1 VSLTSSRR
9 SRQNLVATARAIGWA
24 LAVATA
30 LGACTARLPPFPE
43 DPRRELAGV
52 PFFPQTIH
60 QCGPAALATVL
71 VGTGIA
77 VTPEQLAPQVY
88 IPGRRGSLQV
98 EMLAA
103 ARSHGRL
110 AYVLAPEFAAL
121 RAELDAGN
129 PVLVLQDLGALGI
142 RRWHFA
148 VVIGFDPD
156 LDVLV
161 LRSGTTRRHIE
172 TRERFLHTWQA
183 GQNWAAVITP
193 PDQPPAT
200 ATGDTYIRALTA
212 TERYLSPPV
221 LDSAHAAA
229 RARWPTDPLVL
240 LASGNQ
246 AYAAG
251 RLGQAITDYRSLL
264 AVAPDHAAGRNN
276 LANALLDA
284 GCTEA
289 AAAEAE
295 RALALLEPGSPLAAA
310 VQDTLARTAAAS
322 GSSVCRAE

>member
-1 VSLTSSRR
+1 MT
-9 SRQNLVATARAIGWA
+9 AARAISWA
-24 LAVATA
+24 LVAAMA
-30 LGACTARLPPFPE
+30 LGACTTRLPSVPE
-43 DPRRELAGV
+43 DPRRELTGV

-71 VGTGIA
+71 GTTGVA

-103 ARSHGRL
+103 ARSHSRL
-110 AYVLAPEFAAL
+110 AYVIDPEFTAL
-121 RAELDAGN
+121 QTELAAGN

-156 LDVLV
+156 REILV
-161 LRSGTTRRHIE
+161 LRSGTERRRIE
-172 TRERFLHTWQA
+172 KRDRFLRSWQA
-183 GQNWAAVITP
+183 SQNWAAVITP

-200 ATGDTYIRALTA
+200 ATGGGFIRALTA
-212 TERYLSPPV
+212 TERSLSPQMV
-221 LDSAHAAA
+221 AAAHATAL
-229 RARWPTDPLVL
+229 ARWPADPLVL

-251 RLGQAITDYRSLL
+251 LPDQAINHYRSLL
-264 AVAPDHAAGRNN
+264 AIDPGHVAGRNN
-276 LANALLDA
+276 LASALLDA
-284 GCTEA
+284 GCPQAAVDEA
-289 AAAEAE
+289 R
-295 RALALLEPGSPLAAA
+295 RALALLETGSPLAAA
-310 VQDTLARTAAAS
+310 VNDTLSRTRSAAAAVD
-322 GSSVCRAE
+322 SSDSSICRAE

>member
-1 VSLTSSRR
+1 VSPTSSRR
-9 SRQNLVATARAIGWA
+9 SRQNLVATARAIAWT

-30 LGACTARLPPFPE
+30 LGACTTRLPSVPE
-43 DPRRELAGV
+43 DPRRELTGV

-71 VGTGIA
+71 TGTGIV

-110 AYVLAPEFAAL
+110 AYVLAPRFDAL
-121 RAELDAGN
+121 RTELDAGN

-148 VVIGFDPD
+148 VVIGYDPD
-156 LDVLV
+156 LDILV
-161 LRSGTTRRHIE
+161 LRSGTIRRHIE
-172 TRERFLHTWQA
+172 ARERFLHTWQA

-193 PDQPPAT
+193 PDRLPAT

-212 TERYLSPPV
+212 AERYLSPTV
-221 LDSAHAAA
+221 LASAHAAA

-251 RLGQAITDYRSLL
+251 LLKEAIADYRSLL
-264 AVAPDHAAGRNN
+264 AVAPGNVAGLNN
-276 LANALLDA
+276 LANALLDS
-284 GCTEA
+284 GCPGA

-295 RALALLEPGSPLAAA
+295 KALALLEPGSPLAAA
-310 VQDTLARTAAAS
+310 VEDTLAKTAAAS